1 MCAQRAMIIL
11 ATNRG
16 KAIKFNEN
24 DVRSMGRVTRGVRG
38 IRLDEDDYLIGMAVE
53 RENATLLSV
62 TEKGYGKRSQLS
74 DYRMQTRGGKGI
86 MNYNIT
92 ERTGNI
98 AAISVVDDNNDILL
112 LTSGA
117 AVLRTAVSEIPVL
130 SRTTQGVR
138 IVRLEE
144 GVRIIDISR
153 TEKEESA
160 EAEKPEES
168 SGTAAE

>member
-1 MCAQRAMIIL
+1 
-11 ATNRG
+11 
-16 KAIKFNEN
+16 
-24 DVRSMGRVTRGVRG
+24 MGRVTRGVRG
-38 IRLDEDDYLIGMAVE
+38 IRLDDDDYVVGMAVE

-62 TEKGYGKRSQLS
+62 TEKGYGKRTAISE
-74 DYRMQTRGGKGI
+74 YRMQTRGGKGI

-92 ERTGNI
+92 ERTGEI

-117 AVLRTAVSEIPVL
+117 VVLRTAVSEIPVI

-160 EAEKPEES
+160 EAEK
-168 SGTAAE
+168 SGRERGVDSGIVYI